1 LDSADVLGGFGRGPV
16 GGAAFGSP
24 FPEYS
29 LFAESSVEHFAAI
42 SPGSNSVH
50 LALSLISLSELAL

>member
-1 LDSADVLGGFGRGPV
+1 V

-24 FPEYS
+24 FPANS
-29 LFAESSVEHFAAI
+29 LFAESRVEHFAAI

-50 LALSLISLSELAL
+50 LVLSWISVSGLGLELRTTGGTYI